1 MAWLL
6 WREFKVLHPQSS
18 AGAGARWSDRR
29 SAQRAR
35 REGSRESNRTSF
47 QEWERLRRTAR
58 RHPSKVGAVVA
69 RVFLR
74 IQSHS
79 STPCLGALRERI
91 CGTVNGVRHET

>member
-1 MAWLL
+1 MAGLL
-6 WREFKVLHPQSS
+6 WRESKVLHPRI
-18 AGAGARWSDRR
+18 ARVSTN
-29 SAQRAR
+29 
-35 REGSRESNRTSF
+35 GG
-47 QEWERLRRTAR
+47 RLRRTAQ

-69 RVFLR
+69 GVFLR